1 MKKLITI
8 LLLFL
13 TLTPISAKEVLLGGD
28 SIGLLINYQ
37 GLLITSTYTINT
49 NDHSYNPANE
59 DILKGDTI
67 IAINGSKIETIDDFI
82 ESTNRYKNKKVV
94 LTLYRD
100 NKVIYRNLNIV
111 EENNKVK
118 TGLFL
123 KDEILGIGTL
133 TYIDPET
140 NTFASLGHEIL
151 DQDTNKTILLHQ
163 GTLYSSK
170 VIHLKKAQITST
182 GEKQAQIQ
190 FDSMLGNINKVNTF
204 GVYGKSSLIESK
216 NLIETATQDEI
227 LLDKAMMYTVLKD
240 ELIEEI
246 EIKINKKY
254 IQNEPMIKSF
264 EFEITDIETLEKTN
278 GILQGMSGSPIVQ
291 NNKLIG
297 AVTHVSG
304 KNPTK
309 GYGVYIE
316 WMLKESD

>member
-1 MKKLITI
+1 MKKLIFIFT
-8 LLLFL
+8 LLLM
-13 TLTPISAKEVLLGGD
+13 TTPINAKEVILGGN
-28 SIGLLINYQ
+28 SIGLQINYQ
-37 GLLITSTYTINT
+37 GLLITSTYTVNT
-49 NDHSYNPANE
+49 KDKSYNPASD

-82 ESTNRYKNKKVV
+82 EITNKYKNKQVV
-94 LTLYRD
+94 LTLYR
-100 NKVIYRNLNIV
+100 NSKIIYRNLNII
-111 EENNKVK
+111 EENNKIK

-123 KDEILGIGTL
+123 KDEIMGIGTL

-140 NTFASLGHEIL
+140 KIYASLGHEIL
-151 DQDTNKTILLHQ
+151 DQDTNKIILLHK
-163 GTLYSSK
+163 GTLYSST
-170 VIHLKKAQITST
+170 VHHLKKAQITST
-182 GEKQAQIQ
+182 GEKQAQIK
-190 FDSMLGNINKVNTF
+190 FDSILGDIHKINEF
-204 GVYGKSSLIESK
+204 GVYGNSNQIIKE

-227 LLDKAMMYTVLKD
+227 VIGKAVMYTVLKD

-246 EIKINKKY
+246 DIKINKKFK
-254 IQNEPMIKSF
+254 QNQQSIKSF
-264 EFEITDIETLEKTN
+264 EFEITDIDTLEKTN

-316 WMLKESD
+316 WMLEESD

>member
-1 MKKLITI
+1 MKKLILTFI
-8 LLLFL
+8 LFL
-13 TLTPISAKEVLLGGD
+13 TLTPISAKEVILGGN
-28 SIGLLINYQ
+28 SIGLQINYQ

-49 NDHSYNPANE
+49 EDKSYDPASG

-67 IAINGSKIETIDDFI
+67 LAINGSKIETIDDFVEI
-82 ESTNRYKNKKVV
+82 TNKYKNKTVV

-100 NKVIYRNLNIV
+100 SKIIYRNLNII
-111 EENNKVK
+111 EDKNKVK

-133 TYIDPET
+133 TYIDPKN

-151 DQDTNKTILLHQ
+151 DQDTNKIILLHQ
-163 GTLYSSK
+163 GTLYSSN
-170 VIHLKKAQITST
+170 VIHLKKAQITNT

-190 FDSMLGNINKVNTF
+190 FNSILGNINKVNTF
-204 GVYGKSSLIESK
+204 GVYGKSTVKESN

-227 LLDKAMMYTVLKD
+227 LLDHAIMYTVLKD
-240 ELIEEI
+240 EIIEEI
-246 EIKINKKY
+246 DIKINKKF
-254 IQNEPMIKSF
+254 IQNEQSIKSF

-316 WMLKESD
+316 WMLEESD